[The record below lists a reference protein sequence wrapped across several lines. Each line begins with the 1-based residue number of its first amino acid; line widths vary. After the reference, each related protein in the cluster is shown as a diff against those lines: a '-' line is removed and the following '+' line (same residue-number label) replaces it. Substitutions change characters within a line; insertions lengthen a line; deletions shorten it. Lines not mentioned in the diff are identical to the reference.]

1 MASNTEKRITAKMV
15 LDSSGY
21 NNSIKGINAGI
32 KETQAA
38 FKLADTE
45 IKAFGS
51 NTKRLEATQ
60 QALRK
65 QFELQTKKVEA
76 YKKAIEDTGKKMDA
90 NIKERNRLKASLTAA
105 NVKYQEAIKLYGK
118 ESEEA
123 KKAKQKVD
131 ELKKEYDKK
140 KKAVE
145 SNARAI
151 QNYTT
156 NENKANAE
164 MVKTQRQLNA
174 VNAQLDRNKNKWV
187 QASESMKRH
196 SEKLRGYGEKAQ
208 KIGSTLTTHV
218 TMPIAG
224 IAAAAAHV
232 GMNFEEGMSK
242 VAAVSGATGSDLEAL
257 KAKAEEMGSKT
268 KFSATEASEGL
279 LYMSMAGWKTNEMLA
294 GLPPILNLATAA
306 GAELGTTSDIVT
318 DALTAFNLKAQ
329 DATHFTDVI
338 AAASSNAN
346 TDVVMLGES
355 FKYCAPLCGSLGYK
369 AEDAALAL
377 GLMANAGIKGSQS
390 GTALRSIIT
399 RLVKPTKESA
409 AAMEKLGIKITDSHG
424 KMKPFEQIIG
434 ELREAFNKLTPA
446 QRGTIAAQL
455 AGQEAMSGLL
465 AIVNAAPSDYEK
477 LKGSITTCDG
487 ATQKM
492 ADTMQN
498 NAKGSITTMKSAVEG
513 AAIKAFEAFAPVIT
527 DVANKISELADKF
540 SKLDPETQKLIV
552 KSLALAAA
560 AGPVINTGAKVT
572 SMASTLFNW
581 GSKLAGLIGGATSA
595 ASTVATAGT
604 VAAEGIGAASA
615 ATAGA
620 TSAAGAGTG
629 ALAGLGTSLAAIA
642 PPAAVAVAAVAAV
655 GVCIHQMNKEVIE
668 DTDLFA
674 DGMQK
679 VEYSYKDAT
688 GTIVKSY
695 TEDTIKI
702 SEETKKAVGAY
713 MEVDK
718 TVSDSL
724 NNLAV
729 NSDTFTAQAKTAV
742 INNFSEMANNSV
754 IQSQELKNSMVRDFT
769 GLVQDTSNLTE
780 ENKAAIVSK
789 YTSMVLD
796 CTNLTS
802 KQKVDTV
809 NHFKEMLKE
818 STALTEQQ
826 KSELT
831 TKYNQMTTQIKQ
843 GYDKH
848 YKENIDMLNKFF
860 ANNKSITEKEKA
872 EILHKEKNYNDSMKA
887 STEEYNYKIMDILNR
902 ASKEKRQ
909 LTADEVKDINMYQE
923 NMRKN
928 AVQSLSKEELESK
941 VILERLKNYGTRL
954 TAEQA
959 SNVIKNA
966 ENQRVK
972 SVDNA
977 NRQYIETKA
986 KIEYMRDVTGTVTK
1000 DQAEKM
1006 IKEAERQKNE
1016 TVRKAEAQKTQIV
1029 NQMKQQN
1036 SQVMKDINTTDGS
1049 IKNSWDRLKG
1059 WFSNNPL
1066 TRWIKTKTEGAEP
1079 GKNWTG
1085 TNHWQGG
1092 LTFLHERGWE
1102 LYDLPKGSRVYNHD
1116 ASEKMVMA
1124 TAESVAEKV
1133 ANNILKNFEG
1143 FNNTNGG
1150 EQTIIVPVNLNGREI
1165 ARVTAP
1171 AMSEEL
1177 KSLNDSFNFAYGR

>member
-21 NNSIKGINAGI
+21 NSSITGINAGI
-32 KETQAA
+32 KQTQAA
-38 FKLADTE
+38 FKLADSE

-51 NTKRLEATQ
+51 NTKRLGTTQ

-65 QFELQTKKVEA
+65 QLELQTKKVET

-123 KKAKQKVD
+123 KKAKAEVD
-131 ELKKEYDKK
+131 RLTQEYNKK

-145 SNARAI
+145 SNAKSI
-151 QNYTT
+151 QTYTT
-156 NENKANAE
+156 NADKANAQ
-164 MVKTQRQLNA
+164 MVKTKRSLNA
-174 VNAQLDRNKNKWV
+174 VNVELEKSKNKWLK
-187 QASESMKRH
+187 AGETMKQH
-196 SEKLRGYGEKAQ
+196 GEKLQGYGEKA
-208 KIGSTLTTHV
+208 KNIGSTLTTHV
-218 TMPIAG
+218 TMPIAAL
-224 IAAAAAHV
+224 AAGAAHV

-242 VAAVSGATGSDLEAL
+242 VSAVSGATGSDLEAL
-257 KAKAEEMGSKT
+257 KSKAEEMGSKT

-329 DATHFTDVI
+329 DAGHFTDVI

-369 AEDAALAL
+369 AEDCSLAL

-399 RLVKPTKESA
+399 RLVKPTKESS

-424 KMKPFEQIIG
+424 KMKPFEQILQD
-434 ELREAFNKLTPA
+434 LRKAFTKLTPA

-465 AIVNAAPSDYEK
+465 AIVNAAPGDYAK
-477 LKGSITTCDG
+477 LKGAITTCDG

-498 NAKGSITTMKSAVEG
+498 NAKGAITTMKSALEG
-513 AAIKAFEAFAPVIT
+513 AGIKLYETFAPAIT
-527 DVANKISELADKF
+527 DVANKVSELADRF
-540 SKLDPETQKLIV
+540 SKLDPETQKMIA
-552 KSLALAAA
+552 KSLMLAATLPVLTRAGGSVISTAGTLFKWGGKLVTMFGGAATAAETAGAAGTTAA
-560 AGPVINTGAKVT
+560 AGIGAVTTATEGAAVATGA
-572 SMASTLFNW
+572 
-581 GSKLAGLIGGATSA
+581 GGAALS
-595 ASTVATAGT
+595 GF
-604 VAAEGIGAASA
+604 GA
-615 ATAGA
+615 
-620 TSAAGAGTG
+620 
-629 ALAGLGTSLAAIA
+629 SLAAIA
-642 PPAAVAVAAVAAV
+642 PPAAIAV
-655 GVCIHQMNKEVIE
+655 GVVATVGAGIHHMNKDVIE

-674 DGMQK
+674 DSMQK
-679 VEYSYKDAT
+679 TAHQFKDAT
-688 GTIVKSY
+688 GTIVNTY

-702 SEETKKAVGAY
+702 SEETKKAVGTY

-718 TVSDSL
+718 NVTDSL
-724 NNLAV
+724 NTIAA

-742 INNFSEMANNSV
+742 INNFSEMANHSG
-754 IQSQELKNSMVRDFT
+754 IKSQELKNNMVRDFT
-769 GLVQDTSNLTE
+769 GLVQSTGDLTE
-780 ENKAAIVSK
+780 QNKSAIVSK

-809 NHFKEMLKE
+809 NHFKEILKQ

-826 KSELT
+826 KTELVNKYT
-831 TKYNQMTTQIKQ
+831 TMTTEIKN

-848 YKENIDMLNKFF
+848 YKERIDMLNKFF
-860 ANNKSITEKEKA
+860 ANNKSLTEKEKA
-872 EILHKEKNYNDSMKA
+872 EILQKEKNYNDSMKA
-887 STEEYNYKIMDILNR
+887 STEEYNQKIMDILNR
-902 ASKEKRQ
+902 ASQKKRS

-923 NMRKN
+923 NMRQN
-928 AVQSLSKEELESK
+928 AVQALSKQEIESK
-941 VILERLKNYGTRL
+941 VILERIKSYGTRL

-959 SNVIKNA
+959 SNIIKNA

-972 SVDNA
+972 SVDAA
-977 NRQYIETKA
+977 NKQYLETKA

-1000 DQAEKM
+1000 DQATKM
-1006 IKEAERQKNE
+1006 INEAERQRDQSVK
-1016 TVRKAEAQKTQIV
+1016 KAEAQKTAIV
-1029 NQMKQQN
+1029 KKMQEQN
-1036 SQVMKDINTTDGS
+1036 GEVMKSINTTDGS
-1049 IKNSWDRLKG
+1049 IMDKWDKLGNWFKNT
-1059 WFSNNPL
+1059 PIY
-1066 TRWIKTKTEGAEP
+1066 RWIKTKTEGGEP

-1102 LYDLPKGSRVYNHD
+1102 LYDLPKGSRVYNHE
-1116 ASEKMVMA
+1116 ASEQMVMA

-1133 ANNILKNFEG
+1133 ANNVLKNFEG
-1143 FNNTNGG
+1143 LSNSDGG
-1150 EQTIIVPVNLNGREI
+1150 EKTIIVPVHLDSREI

-1177 KSLNDSFNFAYGR
+1177 KSLDNDYSFAYGR

>member
-105 NVKYQEAIKLYGK
+105 SVKYQEAIKLYGK

-151 QNYTT
+151 QNYTI

-174 VNAQLDRNKNKWV
+174 VNSQLDRNKNKWV

-196 SEKLRGYGEKAQ
+196 SEKLRGYSEKAQ
-208 KIGSTLTTHV
+208 RIGSTLTTHV

-369 AEDAALAL
+369 AEDAALGL

-409 AAMEKLGIKITDSHG
+409 AAMEKLGIKITDNHG

-465 AIVNAAPSDYEK
+465 AIVNAAPGDYAK
-477 LKGSITTCDG
+477 LKSAITTCDG
-487 ATQKM
+487 VTQKM

-581 GSKLAGLIGGATSA
+581 GSKLAGLIGGASTA

-620 TSAAGAGTG
+620 TAAAGAGTG
-629 ALAGLGTSLAAIA
+629 ALAGLGTTLAAIA

-655 GVCIHQMNKEVIE
+655 GVGIHEMNKEVIE

-679 VEYSYKDAT
+679 TVHSFEDANGVIVHSYGET
-688 GTIVKSY
+688 TV
-695 TEDTIKI
+695 KI
-702 SEETKKAVGAY
+702 SEQTKQAVGAY
-713 MEVDK
+713 MKVDK
-718 TVSDSL
+718 EVSTA
-724 NNLAV
+724 LANIAA
-729 NSDTFTAQAKTAV
+729 NSDTFTNQAKT
-742 INNFSEMANNSV
+742 SV
-754 IQSQELKNSMVRDFT
+754 IKNFTDMSKHSSKNTDEMKKAMVRDFT
-769 GLVQDTSNLTE
+769 ALVQDT
-780 ENKAAIVSK
+780 
-789 YTSMVLD
+789 
-796 CTNLTS
+796 TNLTDKNKAEILKRYADMVKGCTDLTD
-802 KQKVDTV
+802 KQKKDTIK
-809 NHFKEMLKE
+809 NFEQTLKE
-818 STALTEQQ
+818 STRITDIQ
-826 KSELT
+826 KTQLVN
-831 TKYNQMTTQIKQ
+831 KYNQMTTQIKD

-848 YKENIDMLNKFF
+848 YKERIDMLNKFF
-860 ANNKSITEKEKA
+860 ANNNALDEKEKA
-872 EILHKEKNYNDSMKA
+872 EILQKEKWHNESMKA
-887 STEEYNYKIMDILNR
+887 STEEYNKKIMDILNR
-902 ASKEKRQ
+902 ASTEKRQ
-909 LTADEVKDINMYQE
+909 LTAEEQREINQYQE
-923 NMRKN
+923 NMRQN
-928 AVQSLSKEELESK
+928 AVNSLSKEELESK
-941 VILERLKNYGTRL
+941 VILERLKNYGTRI

-959 SNVIKNA
+959 SNIIKNA
-966 ENQRVK
+966 EQQRVQ
-972 SVDNA
+972 SVDKA
-977 NRQYIETKA
+977 NRQYLETKQ
-986 KIEYMRDVTGTVTK
+986 KIEYMRDQTGSITAE
-1000 DQAEKM
+1000 QATKM
-1006 IKEAERQKNE
+1006 IKEAERQRDGTIK
-1016 TVRKAEAQKTQIV
+1016 KAEAQKKAVVET
-1029 NQMKQQN
+1029 MKKQN
-1036 SQVMKDINTTDGS
+1036 SEVMKDINTTDGS
-1049 IKNSWDRLKG
+1049 IMDSWDKLKN
-1059 WFSNNPL
+1059 WFTNNPII
-1066 TRWIKTKTEGAEP
+1066 RWIKTKTEGGDKP
-1079 GKNWTG
+1079 GNNWTG

-1092 LTFLHERGWE
+1092 LTYLHEKGWE
-1102 LYDLPKGSRVYNHD
+1102 LYDLPKGSRVYNHE
-1116 ASEKMVMA
+1116 ASEKMVLE
-1124 TAESVAEKV
+1124 TAKSVAEQV
-1133 ANNILKNFEG
+1133 ANKMA
-1143 FNNTNGG
+1143 NNSTTGG
-1150 EQTIIVPVNLNGREI
+1150 INVTQYINAPSPSPGEI
-1165 ARVTAP
+1165 ARQTKNNLQ
-1171 AMSEEL
+1171 EL
-1177 KSLNDSFNFAYGR
+1177 ALQW